1 MEDSKKT
8 ETVTVAV
15 SPELKAQ
22 IKAVAKAKHWKVSQA
37 LGIFL
42 DEFWPKWVDE
52 LGIKE
57 AELPQ
62 PTPLSKEKG

>member
-22 IKAVAKAKHWKVSQA
+22 IKSVAKAKHWKVSQA

-42 DEFWPKWVDE
+42 DEYWPQWLE
-52 LGIKE
+52 QLGVSGE
-57 AELPQ
+57 EQA
-62 PTPLSKEKG
+62 TPPKEKSKLN